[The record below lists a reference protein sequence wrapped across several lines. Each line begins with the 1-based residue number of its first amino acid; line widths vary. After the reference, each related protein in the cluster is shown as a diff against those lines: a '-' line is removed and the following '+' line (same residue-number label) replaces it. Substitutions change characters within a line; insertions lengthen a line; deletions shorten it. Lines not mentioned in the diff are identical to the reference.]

1 VSHLGENVAAL
12 VDGQLSP
19 TATERAH
26 VHLAHCRGCRDL
38 VEAERL
44 MKARL
49 TQLPAPAPGAD
60 LVGWLLAL
68 GGPSGPLPPRAGHVP
83 GSPRPVPVVL
93 PARTAVLSTVG
104 DPGRPARAGRPGS
117 GAGLRTVGAAR
128 GRVAAG
134 RPSTYSAGSNR
145 PAGRPGAPRRVR
157 LAGAV
162 LGALGVVGAG
172 VTGLVLAGP
181 QAQTVPVQADF
192 RSSVVRLPSGGSSPA
207 SADVSLNLGRNGLV
221 AVRTAQRPDPGR

>member
-44 MKARL
+44 MKTRL
-49 TQLPAPAPGAD
+49 TRLPAPAPGAD
-60 LVGWLLAL
+60 LVGRLLAL
-68 GGPSGPLPPRAGHVP
+68 GGPSGPLPPRSGHVP
-83 GSPRPVPVVL
+83 GSPRPIPVAL
-93 PARTAVLSTVG
+93 PARSAVLSAVG
-104 DPGRPARAGRPGS
+104 GPGPARAGRPGS
-117 GAGLRTVGAAR
+117 GAGRRTVAAAR

-134 RPSTYSAGSNR
+134 RPSTYSSGSNR
-145 PAGRPGAPRRVR
+145 PAGRPRAPRRVR

-192 RSSVVRLPSGGSSPA
+192 RSTVVRLPSGGSSPA
-207 SADVSLNLGRNGLV
+207 TVDVSLNLGRNGLV